1 MVSMTMDD
9 RADYL
14 SMVDRVITQFWDVY
28 KPYFTEF
35 EQVEFFLP
43 NGDKAYK
50 YKRRIEL
57 LKDKFIEC
65 GKEVVFHNLYEKLSM
80 LESRYVGAGL
90 FQYGFLYLA
99 ATKDSAAGYARR
111 SFAGGELGL
120 IAYRMIEGM
129 DVLQLSEW
137 KPDGSVQDDIA
148 RILEFS
154 QEDKSDPIVITIDGI
169 DTNNLLSENGG
180 DPSWFFDFYNRF
192 GYVPDYKFR
201 YKGELN
207 LSGFPAEHL
216 KKA

>member
-1 MVSMTMDD
+1 MVSMTTDE
-9 RADYL
+9 RSDYL
-14 SMVDRVITQFWDVY
+14 SMVDRVIARFWDVY
-28 KPYFTEF
+28 QPYFTEF

-65 GKEVVFHNLYEKLSM
+65 GKDVVFHNLYEKLSM
-80 LESRYVGAGL
+80 LETRYVGAGL

-154 QEDKSDPIVITIDGI
+154 QEDKSDPIVITLDGI
-169 DTNNLLSENGG
+169 DSNNLLSENGG
-180 DPSWFFDFYNRF
+180 DPSSFFDFYNRF

-201 YKGELN
+201 YIGELN
-207 LSGFPAEHL
+207 LSAFPTEHL
-216 KKA
+216 KKV